1 MLSPLRQSRSR
12 RAPRPAVVLSLLAAT
27 WLAACSGDAP
37 PAAAEPAAMPP
48 PEVTVVTLKAEPVVL
63 TRELPG
69 RTTPYQVAE
78 VRPQVSGLVEKQ
90 LFSEG
95 GLVKEGQP
103 LYQLDDAT
111 YEADVRSAQA
121 AVARA
126 QATLKSTSLTAR
138 RYGELVKVNAISR
151 QEHENAE
158 AALRQAEAD
167 VAVAQAAL
175 ERARLVDG
183 YARIASP
190 IGGRIGRSTVTRGA
204 LVTANQPDALA
215 TVQQLDPIYVDLTQ
229 SSSELLQLRKE
240 LAAGRLTRTS
250 DVPVTIL
257 LEDGT
262 PFEHEGRLAF
272 SEVTVDPGTGAF
284 ALRVVVQNP
293 DHVLLPGMY
302 VRAVVGNGARQDA
315 ILVPQQAIAR
325 NAKGGTT
332 AMVVGPDDKVEV
344 RPVRT
349 SRTIGDQ
356 WLVEDGL
363 AAGERVVVE
372 GLQKIR
378 PGMAVTATEP
388 AQKVAQR

>member
-1 MLSPLRQSRSR
+1 MLSLHRQPGSA
-12 RAPRPAVVLSLLAAT
+12 RAFGPYILALLAAGL
-27 WLAACSGDAP
+27 LAPCSGDAP
-37 PAAAEPAAMPP
+37 PAAGGRGAMPP
-48 PEVTVVTLKAEPVVL
+48 PEVTVVTLEAEPVVL

-78 VRPQVSGLVEKQ
+78 VRPQVSGLVEKL
-90 LFSEG
+90 LFTEG
-95 GLVKEGQP
+95 GRVKEGQP
-103 LYQLDDAT
+103 LYQLDDGT
-111 YEADVRSAQA
+111 YEADVKSAQA
-121 AVARA
+121 ALARA

-167 VAVAQAAL
+167 VAVAQAAV
-175 ERARLVDG
+175 ERARLIDG
-183 YARIASP
+183 YARITSP
-190 IGGRIGRSTVTRGA
+190 IGGRIGRSTVTKGA
-204 LVTANQPDALA
+204 LVTANQGEALA
-215 TVQQLDPIYVDLTQ
+215 TVQQLDPIYVDVTQ

-240 LAAGRLTRTS
+240 LAAGRLTRTT

-293 DHVLLPGMY
+293 DQVLMPGMY
-302 VRAVVGNGARQDA
+302 VRAVIGNGARQDA

-332 AMVVGPDDKVEV
+332 AMVVGADGKVEE

-349 SRTIGDQ
+349 SRTIGDR

-378 PGMAVTATEP
+378 PGMAVTVTEP